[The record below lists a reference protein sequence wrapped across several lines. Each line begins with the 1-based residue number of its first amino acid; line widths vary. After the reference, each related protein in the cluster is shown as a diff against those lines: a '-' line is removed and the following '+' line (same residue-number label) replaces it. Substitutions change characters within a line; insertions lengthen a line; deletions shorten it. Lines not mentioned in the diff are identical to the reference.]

1 MIVPR
6 RAPLPPGSVAEMEWC
21 EARGLDA
28 DYLPEPDG
36 EVTYHVVTEDTP
48 GEGVSRGCRHYE

>member
-1 MIVPR
+1 
-6 RAPLPPGSVAEMEWC
+6 MEWL

-36 EVTYHVVTEDTP
+36 ELSYFVTIEDQP
-48 GEGVSRGCRHYE
+48 GSSESRGCRHYE